1 MKFNFEVSK
10 LALKDMDEIWEY
22 TAEHWSKQQ
31 ANKYYKEIIDVIEK
45 ICNKSVMGTGIDEVK
60 KGHKRVNI
68 RSHMIIYKIQNNT
81 VFIDR
86 ILHQKM
92 DIEKQLE
99 E

>member
-31 ANKYYKEIIDVIEK
+31 ANKYYKEIIDAIEK
-45 ICNKSVMGTGIDEVK
+45 ICNKSVIGTDEVK